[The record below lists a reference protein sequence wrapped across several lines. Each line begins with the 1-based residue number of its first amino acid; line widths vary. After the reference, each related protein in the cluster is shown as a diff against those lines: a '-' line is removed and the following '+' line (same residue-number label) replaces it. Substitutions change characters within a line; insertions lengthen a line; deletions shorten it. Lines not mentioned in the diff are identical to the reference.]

1 MVYTVKQGTMMK
13 KILPGLML
21 LTALSLHI
29 PVAYSQSMDTDEA
42 RHNTS
47 QSVANKLDLNVASLA
62 ELQTLPGVGV
72 SKAKAIIDYREQ
84 VGPFLEVAQLTEVK
98 GIGNKMLSKIQSLVK
113 VNWKTI

>member
-1 MVYTVKQGTMMK
+1 MN
-13 KILPGLML
+13 KILPGLL
-21 LTALSLHI
+21 LLAALSLHI
-29 PVAYSQSMDTDEA
+29 PVAHSQSTDTDGT
-42 RHNTS
+42 RHNSS

-72 SKAKAIIDYREQ
+72 SKAKAIINYREQ

-113 VNWKTI
+113 VD

>member
-1 MVYTVKQGTMMK
+1 MK
-13 KILPGLML
+13 KTLPGLML

-29 PVAYSQSMDTDEA
+29 PVTYSQSMDTDEA
-42 RHNTS
+42 RHNAS

-113 VNWKTI
+113 VN